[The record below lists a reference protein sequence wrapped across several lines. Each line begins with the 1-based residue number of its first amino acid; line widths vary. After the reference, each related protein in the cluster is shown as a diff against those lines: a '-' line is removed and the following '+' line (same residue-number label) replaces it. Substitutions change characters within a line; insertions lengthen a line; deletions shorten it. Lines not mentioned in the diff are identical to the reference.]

1 MICMLLVSTQLWAQ
15 DQTLIPFGS
24 SWKYLDDGSNQG
36 TSWHSFSFNDGSWN
50 SGFAELGYGDG
61 DENTTVSY
69 GNNSSNKY
77 ITTYFRHTFNIV
89 DVSVFKNFLVKLIKD
104 DGALVYVN
112 GQNVMRS
119 NFGTGTYSYNS
130 LAYSSTSG
138 SEETIIWE
146 EFIPSSYFQTGTN
159 VIAVEVHQYS
169 SSSSDLSF
177 DFELIGLDDSP
188 SLYREPYI
196 QMTTLG
202 SATIKWKTDVPTTS
216 RVKFGTDVGSLTNTI
231 DSLTLTVNHEVTIS
245 GLNADT
251 KYYYSVGNSNLDFT
265 TPDNSY
271 FFKTNPAIGVAHPTR
286 IWVTGDAGTGKSG
299 QLDVRDAYL
308 NYVGTTEKADLWLM
322 MGDNAYEHGR
332 EADYHMGLF
341 SVYGS
346 ILKNTVSFP
355 AAGNHDFY
363 GEASPLTET
372 GTYYDIFAL
381 PKNGE
386 CGGVPSGTE
395 SYYSFDYGDIHFVCL
410 ESYGL
415 DRDSTA
421 AMGTWLKDDLANT
434 DAKWLIAYWHYA
446 PYTKVGHDSD
456 DPSDHSGRAID
467 MRENFNPILERYG
480 VDLVLSGHSHG
491 YERSFL
497 LNGHYGYSSSLT
509 PSMIVDSTSG
519 KADQTGAYLK
529 PNLLTSNNGTV
540 YVVCGSSGKLSS
552 TSITHPAMFTTN
564 TDYLGSVVIDITK
577 DTLECKFL
585 NENGIIQDY
594 FHVVKTI
601 PLSISNFRDPKTFKL
616 YPNPTSSTFTISPNT
631 LFENGEIQI
640 YSINGQLVR
649 IIEVKN
655 SFNNETTYTFNIS
668 DLESGLYTVKL
679 KANNI
684 LLKSE
689 LLVIQH

>member
-1 MICMLLVSTQLWAQ
+1 MSTNLWAQ
-15 DQTLIPFGS
+15 DQALILFGS

-36 TSWHSFSFNDGSWN
+36 TSWRSMSFNDGSWS

-61 DENTTVSY
+61 GENTIVSF
-69 GNNSSNKY
+69 GSNSSNKY

-89 DVSVFKNFLVKLIKD
+89 DVNDYKNFLVKLIKD

-119 NFGTGTYSYNS
+119 NFGTGSYAYNDFS
-130 LAYSSTSG
+130 YSSISG
-138 SEETIIWE
+138 SEETIVWE
-146 EFIPSSYFQTGTN
+146 EFVPPSYFQTGTN

-177 DFELIGLDDSP
+177 DFELIGLDSIP
-188 SLYREPYI
+188 TLYREPYI
-196 QMTTLG
+196 QMTTPS
-202 SATIKWKTDVPTTS
+202 SAIIKWKTDVPTTS
-216 RVKFGTDVGSLTNTI
+216 RVRFGTSLGNITNTI
-231 DSLTLTVNHEVTIS
+231 DSLTPTVNHEVLIS
-245 GLNADT
+245 GLNIDT
-251 KYYYSVGNSNLDFT
+251 KYYYSVGNFTIEFT
-265 TPDNSY
+265 TPDDSY
-271 FFKTNPAIGVAHPTR
+271 FFKTNPTIGEAHPTR

-299 QLDVRDAYL
+299 QIDVRDAYT

-332 EADYHMGLF
+332 QADYHMGLF
-341 SVYGS
+341 NVYQS
-346 ILKNTVSFP
+346 ILRNTVSFP
-355 AAGNHDFY
+355 TAGNHDFY
-363 GEASPLTET
+363 GEANPLTET

-381 PKNGE
+381 PKKGE
-386 CGGVPSGTE
+386 CGGLPSETE

-421 AMGTWLKDDLANT
+421 AMATWLKNDLANN
-434 DAKWLIAYWHYA
+434 DSRWLIAYWHYA

-456 DPSDHSGRAID
+456 DPNDHSGRAID
-467 MRENFNPILERYG
+467 MRENFNPILERFG

-497 LNGHYGYSSSLT
+497 LNGHYDLSNSLT
-509 PSMIVDSTSG
+509 PSMILDSASG
-519 KADQTGAYLK
+519 QADQTGAYNK
-529 PNLLTSNNGTV
+529 PNLLTSNKGTV

-552 TSITHPAMFTTN
+552 TSVTHPAMFTTN
-564 TDYLGSVVIDITK
+564 TDYLGSVVIDIAQ

-594 FHVVKTI
+594 FHIVKNNSVSVPDIKHPITY
-601 PLSISNFRDPKTFKL
+601 TL
-616 YPNPTSSTFTISPNT
+616 YPNPTSSVFSISSNT
-631 LFENGEIQI
+631 HFENGEIQI
-640 YSINGQLVR
+640 YSINGQLVKA
-649 IIEVKN
+649 IEINTSLN
-655 SFNNETTYTFNIS
+655 SKATYTFNVS
-668 DLESGLYTVKL
+668 DLKTGLYTVKL
-679 KANNI
+679 TANNT

-689 LLVIQH
+689 ILVIQN